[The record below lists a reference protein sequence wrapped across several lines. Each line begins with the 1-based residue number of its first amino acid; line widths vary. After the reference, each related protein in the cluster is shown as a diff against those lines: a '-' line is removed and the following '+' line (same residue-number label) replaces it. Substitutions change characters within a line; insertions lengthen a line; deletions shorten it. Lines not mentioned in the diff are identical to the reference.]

1 MGSEMCIRDS
11 TSSFHRVVMHSRYAA
26 VFDIENL
33 ELNTHFRPV
42 NTEPLRNNVEKELTP
57 ASFESLELSSQLLAD
72 INRAA
77 VPVAI
82 NSVVKSKHM
91 QLTGDQLELPSP
103 QLNATDKRAL
113 WALISE
119 HLDKL

>member
-1 MGSEMCIRDS
+1 
-11 TSSFHRVVMHSRYAA
+11 MHSRYAA

>member
-1 MGSEMCIRDS
+1 
-11 TSSFHRVVMHSRYAA
+11 
-26 VFDIENL
+26 
-33 ELNTHFRPV
+33 
-42 NTEPLRNNVEKELTP
+42 
-57 ASFESLELSSQLLAD
+57 
-72 INRAA
+72 
-77 VPVAI
+77 
-82 NSVVKSKHM
+82 VKSKHI

>member
-1 MGSEMCIRDS
+1 
-11 TSSFHRVVMHSRYAA
+11 MHSRYAA

-33 ELNTHFRPV
+33 ELNTHFRPA
-42 NTEPLRNNVEKELTP
+42 NAEALTSNVEKELTP